1 MSLLSSGHSL
11 AAIVILVLLLFIPLG
26 WPALVMPGDEVQG
39 RVVVRNPALALTH
52 TPLAHRLGLGQSLN
66 LHEFQLL
73 LCEMGLMTVP
83 STSQDCLDTV

>member
-1 MSLLSSGHSL
+1 MSLLSSGHSV

-66 LHEFQLL
+66 LHEFLLL